1 MASPLRFQHFEVL
14 TRADGSPHLLGKG
27 AMGMT
32 YKAFDRNLLSFAVV
46 KVMAPEHAGRP
57 EARQRFLQEAQSM
70 ARISHANVADVFFLG
85 DSPQG
90 VFYAMEFCDG
100 PSTQEYVEEHG
111 PVNPL
116 DVFLLGQQAAE
127 ALGAVQRNNL
137 IHRDIKP
144 SNIILVHD
152 AQGRPQI
159 KLIDFGLARDVVT
172 NPDLSQGGFVGT
184 PTFASPEQL
193 LEQEGLDIRSD
204 IYSLGITL
212 WFMLCGRAP
221 FSGSQF
227 EVMFHHVNT
236 PPPWDRLPALPG
248 PAVALLRKMIEKSP
262 DDRFQNPAELSAAF
276 QAVLAQGGFAVPAS
290 GLLQFRAKE
299 SEGSVLGMSSFE
311 ILSESPDSDLTGK
324 TFKARDSHGGEII
337 ALKYL
342 HPAMVEKAN
351 VLGKIQRHVLSLRT
365 LEHPNLVRILD
376 FEKTDGGAQIIS
388 EWVYGP
394 SLLSLLKARNHLT
407 LAEAAPLLAQ
417 LASALDFASGK
428 GLGMVETDL
437 HQIYLT
443 SPVFGED
450 PAEWPKLLRKPISTW
465 TDLAV
470 KVNPLRLSPAA
481 QDYPTINHPAP
492 GQELTGGPKPLL
504 GAFLHLAYRLLGGV
518 GGSQSGSTTGFV
530 SIPGLGAEAND
541 LIESFGLPP
550 FTPEKREATAASV
563 LTSLCQAEGVKVPE
577 IYQPP
582 EEPEEDLMLTR
593 DATLSNPPSN
603 PGTSF
608 ARPGSQV
615 PGGPPSTQGSR
626 FASRGPGTQGYGHGQ
641 SHGPGSRAGG
651 GIRPAVHGGIS
662 LSARR
667 RAIAGRPRSGLAHGQ
682 HGRSRQHGQPGRI
695 ALWIGGG
702 SQSCGPDFSGL

>member
-1 MASPLRFQHFEVL
+1 
-14 TRADGSPHLLGKG
+14 
-27 AMGMT
+27 MT
-32 YKAFDRNLLSFAVV
+32 
-46 KVMAPEHAGRP
+46 P
-57 EARQRFLQEAQSM
+57 
-70 ARISHANVADVFFLG
+70 
-85 DSPQG
+85 
-90 VFYAMEFCDG
+90 
-100 PSTQEYVEEHG
+100 
-111 PVNPL
+111 
-116 DVFLLGQQAAE
+116 
-127 ALGAVQRNNL
+127 
-137 IHRDIKP
+137 
-144 SNIILVHD
+144 
-152 AQGRPQI
+152 
-159 KLIDFGLARDVVT
+159 
-172 NPDLSQGGFVGT
+172 
-184 PTFASPEQL
+184 
-193 LEQEGLDIRSD
+193 
-204 IYSLGITL
+204 
-212 WFMLCGRAP
+212 
-221 FSGSQF
+221 
-227 EVMFHHVNT
+227 
-236 PPPWDRLPALPG
+236 
-248 PAVALLRKMIEKSP
+248 
-262 DDRFQNPAELSAAF
+262 
-276 QAVLAQGGFAVPAS
+276 
-290 GLLQFRAKE
+290 
-299 SEGSVLGMSSFE
+299 
-311 ILSESPDSDLTGK
+311 
-324 TFKARDSHGGEII
+324 HGGEII

-651 GIRPAVHGGIS
+651 GSGPPSTAGSAYPRGGAPS
-662 LSARR
+662 Q
-667 RAIAGRPRSGLAHGQ
+667 AGRGPG
-682 HGRSRQHGQPGRI
+682 SRMGSMGGPGSMGSRGGSRYGSAAGASHAGRI
-695 ALWIGGG
+695 SADYEMKRKELELQRQRLDSESERLKQEEVLEATRAMLDEERSALAEAREEFARQERERAQRAEQERRKLEEERQRLEARTGEVESKRREQERLEQEIKLRAQLEFQKFEEERRQREADWIRQREDRK
-702 SQSCGPDFSGL
+702 SVV